1 MDLLENDALKP
12 RFLGAVV
19 METDNMPATL
29 KELSQRFGVKSSQI
43 DFLIQNVKTIVQFPE
58 SDKPAELTPAM
69 IGRFSDPA
77 LLINSDFSIKQTY
90 IATFSPAPNERDRQ
104 LVIEVSAN
112 AARTKA
118 IASVQPT
125 SKIRNFS
132 NIRDYIIGEL
142 NKIKL
147 RYGMII
153 GLREGAMQNDV
164 MGLVNKIRIH
174 DCVPEPH
181 RIVLCDW
188 IAPIATINDGL
199 ILHFKDKNKEAPRES
214 DRVDYAERGFIKTV
228 EAGELLVEYIK
239 PKNGTA
245 GRDFRG
251 VYIPIL
257 KAKRAFLPIL
267 NPDLEAIE
275 VKESDRSIGYYAKR
289 NGYVNYRQKE
299 SRLSIGDT
307 IEIES
312 ADFKTTGNIQAG
324 LDSKVKIKIEGNDA
338 YEDHIGTNVK
348 IEASEI
354 DLDGSV
360 ASGAQ
365 VKAKIVRVA
374 GQTHSSSSIIAET
387 ATIGVHKGM
396 LEAKKVKID
405 RLEHGRVSAEEV
417 EIDLAIGGMVWAR
430 RIIVGVLRSHTTLIA
445 SERIEI
451 RQLIGGENHIYIE
464 AAASIADRKRLET
477 LMIES
482 KTCDREVSAA
492 FRKYD
497 KKRAVLQRN
506 KSQFEQ
512 LRGRIESDR
521 LNGKVSPSVFIERYN
536 QYLEEMKNARLLKE
550 ELEAA
555 QYKQGTLQDEIGLI
569 QSRVLNAVV
578 INKDIWRN
586 YNEIRFR
593 LLSPPKELLFVPKE
607 NGRASEIRLE
617 ISGVEDYAIKVIE

>member
-1 MDLLENDALKP
+1 MLENDAQKP

-43 DFLIQNVKTIVQFPE
+43 DFLIQHVKTIVQFPE

-69 IGRFSDPA
+69 IGRLSDPA
-77 LLINSDFSIKQTY
+77 LLINSDFSIKQIYTT
-90 IATFSPAPNERDRQ
+90 TFSPAPNERDRQ
-104 LVIEVSAN
+104 LAIEVSAN

-132 NIRDYIIGEL
+132 NIRDYVIGEL

-188 IAPIATINDGL
+188 IAPTPTINDSL
-199 ILHFKDKNKEAPRES
+199 ILHFKDKKEASKES

-245 GRDFRG
+245 GRDFCG

-275 VKESDRSIGYYAKR
+275 VREDDRSIGYYAKR
-289 NGYVNYRQKE
+289 SGYVNYRQKE

-312 ADFKTTGNIQAG
+312 VNFKTTGNIQAG
-324 LDSKVKIKIEGNDA
+324 LDREVKIKIEGNDA

-365 VKAKIVRVA
+365 VKAKIVSVA

-430 RIIVGVLRSHTTLIA
+430 RIIVGVLRSHATLIA

-464 AAASIADRKRLET
+464 AAANVADRKRLEA

-482 KTCDREVSAA
+482 KTCDREVSAT
-492 FRKYD
+492 FHKYD

-521 LNGKVSPSVFIERYN
+521 SSGKVSPSVFIERYN

-593 LLSPPKELLFVPKE
+593 LLNPPKELLFVPKE
-607 NGRASEIRLE
+607 NSRASEIRLE